1 MPAHSGTGV
10 LHVLRDR
17 ERQFIPQLEDVKLST
32 TAQQRSYFS
41 LAQPLGELC
50 YITTTA
56 CIIFDLKCML
66 PLIQGNGISRSLGVR
81 EMLYISVNNMFMR
94 FRTIN
99 EPATRL
105 QFKPILYP
113 SSQLLPLTLYY
124 SCAWRYSR
132 GMMPRVTISDV
143 AREAKVSTMTVS
155 RVVNKKGEISQAT
168 RERVELAIQ
177 QLGYRPNRLARALS
191 LQKTQT
197 VGMVVPDINNPF
209 FSEIIRGAED
219 EAWERGYSLVLGSTV
234 ESLER
239 EARTLELLEEKHV
252 DGVIVC
258 SPRLPDAQL
267 FELLGQHRSA
277 LLLNRTAPAAL
288 AGTIGVDDTHGAM
301 RATHHLLGRGCRAIG
316 LVAGPEA
323 SHSRRRREAGYRTA
337 LETTGHE
344 VILSRIVLCAPDEAG
359 GFEAT
364 QALLEAHPEID
375 GLFCYNDLV
384 AVGALQACSA
394 LGLHVPKDVAVV
406 GCDDIRLA
414 SLVTP
419 ALTTLRV
426 DKQALGRRAVT
437 LLLERHLSP
446 RDTQSDMVV
455 TLKPE
460 LVVRA
465 SAP

>member
-1 MPAHSGTGV
+1 
-10 LHVLRDR
+10 
-17 ERQFIPQLEDVKLST
+17 
-32 TAQQRSYFS
+32 
-41 LAQPLGELC
+41 
-50 YITTTA
+50 
-56 CIIFDLKCML
+56 
-66 PLIQGNGISRSLGVR
+66 
-81 EMLYISVNNMFMR
+81 
-94 FRTIN
+94 
-99 EPATRL
+99 
-105 QFKPILYP
+105 
-113 SSQLLPLTLYY
+113 
-124 SCAWRYSR
+124 
-132 GMMPRVTISDV
+132 MPRVTISDV
-143 AREAKVSTMTVS
+143 AREAEVSAMTVS
-155 RVVNKKGEISQAT
+155 RVVNNKGGIGDAT
-168 RERVELAIQ
+168 RARVEGAIER
-177 QLGYRPNRLARALS
+177 LGYRPNRLARALS
-191 LQKTQT
+191 LQTSQT
-197 VGMVVPDINNPF
+197 LGMVVPDINNPF

-234 ESLER
+234 ENLER
-239 EARTLELLEEKHV
+239 EAHTLQLLEEKHV

-288 AGTIGVDDTHGAM
+288 AGTIEVDDTHGAM
-301 RATHHLLGRGCRAIG
+301 RAVHHLLGRGCRAIG

-344 VILSRIVLCAPDEAG
+344 VIPSHIVLCAPDEAG

-364 QALLEAHPEID
+364 RALLEAHPEID

-394 LGLHVPKDVAVV
+394 LGVRVPEDVAVI

-426 DKQALGRRAVT
+426 DKQGLGRRAFA
-437 LLLERHLSP
+437 LLLERHLAP
-446 RDTQSDMVV
+446 PGMQSDMVES
-455 TLKPE
+455 LKPE